1 VTSDIRAS
9 IVAEVRQDGPI
20 SFARYMEMALYA
32 PGGYYDR
39 PPIGTDGDFVTSPH
53 VHPVFSRL
61 VGKAMHELWLLA
73 GSPDPFRVTEVG
85 AGDGRLAA
93 DLLAST
99 VELPWRYVAV
109 ERSRGARE
117 ELAQLSGVSVA
128 EELTGDPHVVLAHE
142 LLDNLPFRRIRA
154 TAEGPREVRIGLR
167 DEHLV
172 EVLTETGDDL
182 PPAADGLDPDDEAIH
197 PDGALAFID
206 ELAQHLGHG
215 YALLI
220 DYGGLGSAGGN
231 PHGYRGHQV
240 IEDLLADP
248 GATDI
253 TAGVDFVLISARA
266 KSHGLEAFPVVTQ
279 RHVLTSLGFE
289 RWIREELERQAKL
302 LNEREG
308 AAAVRAWS
316 GRSRATLLVDPTAL
330 GRHKWLL
337 LASPGLPAP
346 SWLAPDSG

>member
-1 VTSDIRAS
+1 MTNDARAS
-9 IVAEVRQDGPI
+9 IVAEIRQDGPI
-20 SFARYMEMALYA
+20 SFARYMELALYA

-39 PPIGTDGDFVTSPH
+39 PPIGADGDFVTSPH
-53 VHPVFSRL
+53 VHPIFSQL
-61 VGKAMHELWLLA
+61 LGKALQELWVLE
-73 GSPDPFRVTEVG
+73 GSPDPFDLTEVG

-93 DLLAST
+93 DLLASIAD
-99 VELPWRYVAV
+99 LPCRYVAI

-117 ELAQLSGVSVA
+117 ALAQITGVSVA
-128 EELTGDPHVVLAHE
+128 EGITGDPHIVLAHE
-142 LLDNLPFRRIRA
+142 LLDNLPFRRVRA
-154 TAEGPREVRIGLR
+154 TAGGPREVRIGLR
-167 DEHLV
+167 YEHLV
-172 EVLTETGDDL
+172 EVLTETGNDL
-182 PPAADGLDPDDEAIH
+182 SPAADGLDPDDEAIH

-206 ELAQHLGHG
+206 ELASHLGHG

-220 DYGGLGSAGGN
+220 DYGGLGSSGGSA
-231 PHGYRGHQV
+231 HGYRGHQV
-240 IEDLLADP
+240 VEDLLAEP

-253 TAGVDFVLISARA
+253 TAGVDFALISARA

-279 RHVLTSLGFE
+279 RHALTSLGFE

-302 LNEREG
+302 LSEDEG

-346 SWLAPDSG
+346 SWMS

>member
-1 VTSDIRAS
+1 LKPVTNDVRAS
-9 IVAEVRQDGPI
+9 IVAEIRRDGPI
-20 SFARYMEMALYA
+20 SFARYMELALYA

-53 VHPVFSRL
+53 VHPIFSQL
-61 VGKAMHELWLLA
+61 LGKALQELWVLA
-73 GSPDPFRVTEVG
+73 GSPDPFDLTEVG

-99 VELPWRYVAV
+99 SELPWRYVAI

-128 EELTGDPHVVLAHE
+128 EGITGDPHVVLAHE
-142 LLDNLPFRRIRA
+142 LLDNLPFCRVRA
-154 TAEGPREVRIGLR
+154 TAKGPREVRVGLR

-172 EVLTETGDDL
+172 EVLTEPGDDL
-182 PPAADGLDPDDEAIH
+182 SSAAEDLDPDDEAIH

-206 ELAQHLGHG
+206 ELAPHLGHG

-220 DYGGLGSAGGN
+220 DYGGLGSPGGST
-231 PHGYRGHQV
+231 HGYRGHQV
-240 IEDLLADP
+240 VEDLLAEP

-253 TAGVDFVLISARA
+253 TAGVDFALISARA

-279 RHVLTSLGFE
+279 RHALTSLGFE
-289 RWIREELERQAKL
+289 AWIREELEQQANL
-302 LNEREG
+302 LNQGQG
-308 AAAVRAWS
+308 AEAVRAWS

-330 GRHKWLL
+330 GRHRWLL
-337 LASPGLPAP
+337 LASPDLPAP
-346 SWLAPDSG
+346 SWIA